1 MNAEGI
7 FPSSAAKL
15 IIQVKFNLEMEVEG
29 GDGTGFLLICSQVE
43 ISQIRNN
50 HQLKTIY
57 SGKVIQT

>member
-1 MNAEGI
+1 MTAEGI

-29 GDGTGFLLICSQVE
+29 GDGAGFLLISSQVE

-50 HQLKTIY
+50 HRLKLFTQDK
-57 SGKVIQT
+57 S